1 MIKKLAVGWLLVSV
15 LIAVLS
21 FGSENNWFSILVNFS
36 SLEFPSISNLFQSLL
51 AIDTSI
57 GSFDILGFLRSFV
70 SAFMALLSIPID
82 LVKIVLGV
90 VNLF

>member
-1 MIKKLAVGWLLVSV
+1 MIKKLFVGWLLVSV
-15 LIAVLS
+15 LIAIVS

-36 SLEFPSISNLFQSLL
+36 SLDFPSISNLFKSLL

-57 GSFDILGFLRSFV
+57 GAFDILGFLRSFV
-70 SAFMALLSIPID
+70 NAFMALVSIPID

-90 VNLF
+90 INLF

>member
-1 MIKKLAVGWLLVSV
+1 MIKKLAVGWLLSSV

-21 FGSENNWFSILVNFS
+21 FGSDNNWFSILVNFS
-36 SLEFPSISNLFQSLL
+36 SLDFPSISNLFKSLL

-57 GSFDILGFLRSFV
+57 GAFDIVGFLRSFV
-70 SAFMALLSIPID
+70 SAFMAVLSIPID